1 MLDDLLKRISISK
14 YKDNFIL
21 KGGLLLSAVVGI
33 NNRSTED
40 IDGEIKGFDLT
51 EDEIEKVFTVIC
63 NTKPDNDPLEIVL
76 TKIEKIHENEEYK
89 GFRLHFNASFKTIK
103 YPLKVDIS
111 TGDVITPREI
121 HYNYMPHLEDEKIE
135 IWAYNMET
143 VTAEKLETVITRGV
157 ANTRMKDFYDL
168 YILQNRNVNIDIKT
182 LQAAFINTAA
192 YRNSIFY
199 KEGKIDKDYCLQQ
212 IDKIQ
217 NNQRMQRLWQNYVR
231 KHPFVNGITFDQ
243 TISATR
249 DWIEKIDNY

>member
-1 MLDDLLKRISISK
+1 MKNYVDEKQFKADIRKYAQRNHISGNEIGRLWQEVMLDDLLKRISISK

-63 NTKPDNDPLEIVL
+63 NTKPDNDPLEIIL

-143 VTAEKLETVITRGV
+143 VTA
-157 ANTRMKDFYDL
+157 D
-168 YILQNRNVNIDIKT
+168 
-182 LQAAFINTAA
+182 

-199 KEGKIDKDYCLQQ
+199 KEGKI
-212 IDKIQ
+212 
-217 NNQRMQRLWQNYVR
+217 
-231 KHPFVNGITFDQ
+231 
-243 TISATR
+243 
-249 DWIEKIDNY
+249 

>member
-1 MLDDLLKRISISK
+1 MK
-14 YKDNFIL
+14 
-21 KGGLLLSAVVGI
+21 
-33 NNRSTED
+33 
-40 IDGEIKGFDLT
+40 
-51 EDEIEKVFTVIC
+51 
-63 NTKPDNDPLEIVL
+63 
-76 TKIEKIHENEEYK
+76 
-89 GFRLHFNASFKTIK
+89 
-103 YPLKVDIS
+103 
-111 TGDVITPREI
+111 
-121 HYNYMPHLEDEKIE
+121 KIE

>member
-1 MLDDLLKRISISK
+1 MKNYVDEKQFKADIRKYAQRNHISGNEIGRLWQEVMLDDLLKRISISK

-63 NTKPDNDPLEIVL
+63 NTKPDNDPLEIIL

-143 VTAEKLETVITRGV
+143 VTA
-157 ANTRMKDFYDL
+157 D
-168 YILQNRNVNIDIKT
+168 
-182 LQAAFINTAA
+182 

-243 TISATR
+243 TILATR
-249 DWIEKIDNY
+249 GWIEKIDNY

>member
-1 MLDDLLKRISISK
+1 M
-14 YKDNFIL
+14 
-21 KGGLLLSAVVGI
+21 
-33 NNRSTED
+33 
-40 IDGEIKGFDLT
+40 T

-63 NTKPDNDPLEIVL
+63 NTKPDNDPLEIIL

-143 VTAEKLETVITRGV
+143 VTA
-157 ANTRMKDFYDL
+157 D
-168 YILQNRNVNIDIKT
+168 
-182 LQAAFINTAA
+182 

-243 TISATR
+243 TILATR
-249 DWIEKIDNY
+249 GWIEKIDNY